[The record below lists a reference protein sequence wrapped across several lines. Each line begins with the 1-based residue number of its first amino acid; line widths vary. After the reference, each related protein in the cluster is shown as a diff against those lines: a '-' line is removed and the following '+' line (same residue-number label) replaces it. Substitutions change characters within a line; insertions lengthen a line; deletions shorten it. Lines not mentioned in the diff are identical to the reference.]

1 MIPIDKYIKKVN
13 FNEMTEFDKIKH
25 VSYYLFLSGVKEFTI
40 DLIVEKLKE
49 NGYYLSNLSRA
60 KKRIKESRLFKKIVD
75 NTYTLTAVAN
85 SEIKS
90 LSQYFDD
97 EEIDEPEV
105 ELLEMNIFYGHT
117 NYLNKL
123 VLQANKCYEEKCYDA
138 CATMLRRILEI
149 LLIKSYEELGIEKS
163 IKDSNGNYFLL
174 EKICNDAK
182 TNATLNL
189 SRIKNRLDILRN
201 IGNYAAHRITYN
213 TTKKDIDEIKIDLRV
228 MLEELLYKAKFIQ

>member
-1 MIPIDKYIKKVN
+1 M
-13 FNEMTEFDKIKH
+13 
-25 VSYYLFLSGVKEFTI
+25 
-40 DLIVEKLKE
+40 
-49 NGYYLSNLSRA
+49 
-60 KKRIKESRLFKKIVD
+60 
-75 NTYTLTAVAN
+75 
-85 SEIKS
+85 
-90 LSQYFDD
+90 SQYFDD

-174 EKICNDAK
+174 ETICNDAK

-189 SRIKNRLDILRN
+189 SRIKNRLDILSN

>member
-60 KKRIKESRLFKKIVD
+60 KKRVKESRLFKKIVD
-75 NTYTLTAVAN
+75 NTYTLTAVAH

-97 EEIDEPEV
+97 EEIDEPEI

-182 TNATLNL
+182 TNTTLNL

>member
-1 MIPIDKYIKKVN
+1 MVSIDKYMKKTN
-13 FNEMTEFDKIKH
+13 FNEMTEFDRIKY
-25 VSYYLFLSGVKEFTI
+25 VAYYLFSSGIKEFKI

-49 NGYYLSNLSRA
+49 NGYYISNISRA
-60 KKRIKESRLFKKIVD
+60 RKKVRESKLFKKTHD
-75 NTYTLTAVAN
+75 NTYTLTAIAH
-85 SEIKS
+85 SEMKS
-90 LSQYFDD
+90 LSQYFDN
-97 EEIDEPEV
+97 EEIDESEV
-105 ELLEMNIFYGHT
+105 ELLEMNLFYGHT

-163 IKDSNGNYFLL
+163 IKDSNDNYFLL

-189 SRIKNRLDILRN
+189 SRIKNKLDILRN

-213 TTKKDIDEIKIDLRV
+213 TTKKDIDEIKMDLRV
-228 MLEELLYKAKFIQ
+228 MLEELLYKANFIQ

>member
-1 MIPIDKYIKKVN
+1 
-13 FNEMTEFDKIKH
+13 
-25 VSYYLFLSGVKEFTI
+25 
-40 DLIVEKLKE
+40 
-49 NGYYLSNLSRA
+49 
-60 KKRIKESRLFKKIVD
+60 
-75 NTYTLTAVAN
+75 
-85 SEIKS
+85 
-90 LSQYFDD
+90 
-97 EEIDEPEV
+97 
-105 ELLEMNIFYGHT
+105 
-117 NYLNKL
+117 
-123 VLQANKCYEEKCYDA
+123 
-138 CATMLRRILEI
+138 MLRRILEI